1 MTSTVVEPDAV
12 RSPVAPPAPT
22 RADDRHRDGA
32 RRARRGGLPSFVRG
46 RPTDPAWVRPAL
58 LALLVGTAV
67 LYLWGL
73 GASGWANTYYSAAV
87 QAGTKSW
94 KAFFFGS
101 FDASNFVTVDK
112 APASLWVME
121 LSARL
126 FGVSSWSILVPQ
138 ALEGVATV
146 GILYLAVRRWF
157 SAGSALLAGAVLAL
171 TPVAALM
178 FRFNN
183 PDALLVLFLVAGAY
197 AMIRAL
203 ERGSTWWLVFAFSLV
218 GFGFLAKMLQALLVV
233 PAFGFVYL
241 VAAPVSLRRRVVQ
254 LTVACGALLAAAG
267 WWIAIVELWPA
278 ASRPYIGGSQ
288 GNSVLELIFGYNG
301 FGRLTGNETGSVG
314 GAGGQAG
321 FWGPTGLTRMFGTEF
336 GTQISWLLPAA
347 LILLVAGIA
356 WRGARP
362 RTDRVRAA
370 FVLWGGWLLVTGLV
384 FSLGKGIIHQ
394 YYSVALAPAIGAL
407 VGMGGGM
414 LWKRRHDVKAR
425 AVLAGVVVATSIWTF
440 DLLGRTPQ
448 WNPWLRGPLLLVGLV
463 VAGALLAAH
472 LVHGRALVALALVAI
487 AVVLAAPAGYA
498 LSTAS
503 TAHTGAIPTAGPA
516 GASTMGFR
524 GGGRFPGA
532 TNGGPGGF
540 GANGGG
546 PAANGAFP
554 AGGAGGGG
562 AGGAGG
568 GGAGGLLNGS
578 TPDTALTKLLDADSG
593 HYTWVAATVG
603 ANEAAGYQLA
613 TDDPI
618 MAIGGF
624 NGTDPTPTLAQF
636 QQYVREGR
644 IHYFISGRGGGG
656 GFGGGGATSTSS
668 QISSWVSANFSSQ
681 TVGGVTVYDLTT
693 AGT

>member
-1 MTSTVVEPDAV
+1 MTSTIAEPDLD
-12 RSPVAPPAPT
+12 RSPAAPPASAPHEPSR
-22 RADDRHRDGA
+22 RAGRD
-32 RRARRGGLPSFVRG
+32 ARRGGLRGFVRG
-46 RPTDPAWVRPAL
+46 RPQDPAWVRPSL
-58 LALLVGTAV
+58 LLLLVGTGV

-94 KAFFFGS
+94 KAFFFGA
-101 FDASNFVTVDK
+101 FDSANFVTVDK

-126 FGVSSWSILVPQ
+126 FGLNSWSMLVPQ

-146 GILYLAVRRWF
+146 GLVYLAVRRWF
-157 SAGSALLAGAVLAL
+157 SAASALLAGAVLAL

-203 ERGSTWWLVFAFSLV
+203 ERGSTWWLVFAFSSV

-233 PAFGFVYL
+233 PAFGLVYL
-241 VAAPVSLRRRVVQ
+241 ISAPVSVRRRVVQ
-254 LTVACGALLAAAG
+254 LTLACGALVASAG

-278 ASRPYIGGSQ
+278 SSRPYIGGSQ
-288 GNSVLELIFGYNG
+288 TNSVLELIFGYNG

-314 GAGGQAG
+314 GGATAGGQ
-321 FWGPTGLTRMFGTEF
+321 WGPTGLTRMFGAEF

-356 WRGARP
+356 WRGRRP

-370 FVLWGGWLLVTGLV
+370 FILWGGWLLVTGLT
-384 FSLGKGIIHQ
+384 FSLGKGIIHP

-407 VGMGGGM
+407 VGMGAGM
-414 LWKRRHDVKAR
+414 LWKRRHDVAAR
-425 AVLAGVVVATSIWTF
+425 VVLAAVVIATSIWTF
-440 DLLGRTPQ
+440 DLLGRAPT
-448 WNPWLRGPLLLVGLV
+448 WNSWLRGPLLLAGLL

-472 LVHGRALVALALVAI
+472 LVRGRALVALALGAI
-487 AVVLAAPAGYA
+487 VVVLAAPAGYA
-498 LSTAS
+498 LSTVR

-516 GASTMGFR
+516 SAGGF
-524 GGGRFPGA
+524 GFPG
-532 TNGGPGGF
+532 GGPGRF
-540 GANGGG
+540 GGGTANG
-546 PAANGAFP
+546 FP
-554 AGGAGGGG
+554 AGGPPNFGGATANGATPG
-562 AGGAGG
+562 AGGAAGG
-568 GGAGGLLNGS
+568 PGGAGGLLNGS
-578 TPDTALTKLLDADSG
+578 TPSTALTELLGSDSG
-593 HYTWVAATVG
+593 TYTWVAATVG
-603 ANEAAGYQLA
+603 ANQAAGYQLA
-613 TDDPI
+613 TGDPI

-636 QQYVREGR
+636 EQYVRGGKV
-644 IHYFISGRGGGG
+644 HYFISGGVGGGR
-656 GFGGGGATSTSS
+656 FGGPGGTTSSTSS
-668 QISSWVSANFSSQ
+668 QIASWVSANFTSQ
-681 TVGGVTVYDLTT
+681 SVGGVTVYDLTT
-693 AGT
+693 GAA